1 MNSGNFLNL
10 NHTSLLKKI
19 EILRNFWTIENLKLD
34 GWPEVLP
41 SSLSSGPPQYWF
53 LHVKEENVFQ

>member
-10 NHTSLLKKI
+10 NHTSLLKKT

-34 GWPEVLP
+34 GWP
-41 SSLSSGPPQYWF
+41 SSLSSGPRQYWL